1 MVLQRIKRE
10 DPTAKAI
17 VFVQWHDIEARVAA
31 ALEAHGIPYLWLEGH
46 HSTTSESQSD
56 FKCVCVC
63 VIFNMSDDLFGLLE
77 LGVCPLHLTRNSL
90 HTHCVDFASI
100 ALVAILLMHKN
111 MSANIDDL
119 FFPARAG
126 TNCHGRSCHIHSL
139 AHRTAGNTEE
149 SNPNSLQH
157 KAAGVSDSNGAGGP
171 VAVTYQMLASS
182 VADFH
187 HL

>member
-1 MVLQRIKRE
+1 MGDLVTFAHQRSKPRS
-10 DPTAKAI
+10 KY
-17 VFVQWHDIEARVAA
+17 AA
-31 ALEAHGIPYLWLEGH
+31 
-46 HSTTSESQSD
+46 
-56 FKCVCVC
+56 
-63 VIFNMSDDLFGLLE
+63 
-77 LGVCPLHLTRNSL
+77 
-90 HTHCVDFASI
+90 
-100 ALVAILLMHKN
+100 
-111 MSANIDDL
+111 
-119 FFPARAG
+119 AG

-157 KAAGVSDSNGAGGP
+157 KAAGVSDSNGVGGP